1 MSLRIRGVSKGDIV
15 FTVTNYLIR
24 ERKQKRSFVSTQ
36 GSLHVNEQVPMGD
49 CNCNSLARQ
58 SNRVPTVW
66 RILGQL
72 LNTAARRTNKGD
84 AHLDLI
90 LANKEKLVRM

>member
-1 MSLRIRGVSKGDIV
+1 
-15 FTVTNYLIR
+15 
-24 ERKQKRSFVSTQ
+24 
-36 GSLHVNEQVPMGD
+36 MGD

-72 LNTAARRTNKGD
+72 LNTAARRTNKRD